1 MLALSLLSQLQ
12 HGGFSLLAMS
22 ISCLI
27 SVSGG
32 GKKVPSFNMVGCLEN
47 SDLTTSQLLLQKMY
61 VPAERTD
68 ELSVLFSAPETS
80 GAEGVVAT
88 EYTRFGKIIVAY
100 GA

>member
-32 GKKVPSFNMVGCLEN
+32 GKKVPSFNIVGCLEN
-47 SDLTTSQLLLQKMY
+47 SVLTATQLLQRMY
-61 VPAERTD
+61 VPAKRTD

-88 EYTRFGKIIVAY
+88 QYTGFGKVIVAY